1 MLIAAHAV
9 GPGATL
15 VTNNHKEFERVPSL
29 RIETWV

>member
-15 VTNNHKEFERVPSL
+15 VINDYKEFERVPSL
-29 RIETWV
+29 QIETWV